1 MDKQQILQAIIE
13 AVKKAGTQS
22 ALAKQ
27 AGTSQGRISDYL
39 SGKCDIGNMTI
50 DTLLALFPEISISFF
65 KDAEKDNVIPQIL
78 EKQMLEFFRTLTP
91 EKQIKCFGLMCQT
104 FSNKPQE

>member
-1 MDKQQILQAIIE
+1 MLEHKIIE
-13 AVKKAGTQS
+13 ALKKSCEMHGGQVN
-22 ALAKQ
+22 LAKSS
-27 AGTSQGRISDYL
+27 TVSQGQISDYL
-39 SGKCDIGNMTI
+39 CGRRKIQNMTI
-50 DTLLALFPEISISFF
+50 GTLEKLFPEISISFF